1 MCVIVRHV
9 WQWFLHLLRGCLW
22 LWQSMQSSMLGSML
36 CSCSL
41 STLDW
46 AFPKNTVSVDNGVL
60 CMKIV
65 IWAGTSPWSG
75 FGGAPSRP
83 VGLSTLRQG
92 SHVLSVLSWRCS
104 AQRGGCTQLRDA
116 KPSYVPRVVSTHGWA
131 SAIMFSET
139 ENNIHEPHV
148 NLSTTNYSMSK
159 KTYQNT
165 PLSIY
170 LHAFVEITL
179 QGCCVNNQEGMAHKA
194 KNISHLPSP

>member
-1 MCVIVRHV
+1 
-9 WQWFLHLLRGCLW
+9 
-22 LWQSMQSSMLGSML
+22 
-36 CSCSL
+36 
-41 STLDW
+41 
-46 AFPKNTVSVDNGVL
+46 
-60 CMKIV
+60 
-65 IWAGTSPWSG
+65 
-75 FGGAPSRP
+75 
-83 VGLSTLRQG
+83 
-92 SHVLSVLSWRCS
+92 
-104 AQRGGCTQLRDA
+104 
-116 KPSYVPRVVSTHGWA
+116 
-131 SAIMFSET
+131 MFSET